1 MHNVNNV
8 VYRDLDASHALTSTI
23 DKKLKKLNRISTQI
37 HSSRVVLDSPHQHKH
52 KGKLF
57 RAQIEL
63 GVKGR
68 SFTFHQDDPSIHV
81 AVRDVFRAA
90 ERKLK
95 EVSAMQANK
104 TSGKTM
110 RDMLETPEPSNSS
123 ANDELH

>member
-1 MHNVNNV
+1 MHNMNNV
-8 VYRDLDASHALTSTI
+8 VYRDLDASPALTSTI

-52 KGKLF
+52 KGKMF

-63 GVKGR
+63 GVKGQ

-81 AVRDVFRAA
+81 AVRDVFKAA

-95 EVSAMQANK
+95 EVSAKQANK
-104 TSGKTM
+104 TAGKSIHELL
-110 RDMLETPEPSNSS
+110 DDSDIS